1 MLVPHLLAAYVFV
14 GLSLFVLGFLL
25 SCQGPL
31 STAPRFVAV
40 VTGILEALRKLILAE
55 GMVQGRRNVEQV

>member
-14 GLSLFVLGFLL
+14 GLSLFGLGFVL

-31 STAPRFVAV
+31 STHGKRASRAMK
-40 VTGILEALRKLILAE
+40 TEELH
-55 GMVQGRRNVEQV
+55 QVEN